1 MGRPW
6 AHFIRR
12 SCILPS
18 RCSSSASG
26 SASCRSGPSGL
37 DGPAAAALLLGGTL
51 ATFAAVKSGDDAH
64 GPVERIL
71 GVRSVVVEHEWAHQ
85 TGTSLA
91 PSPCSVDRAGAPHV
105 AEGET
110 RAAVA
115 VVGLFGVYSLYRTG
129 EHAGELVY
137 AYAGGPGIR
146 SGDPQDDGRLQLA
159 GLYHQAQLDR
169 KAGKA
174 AEAAQLIDEAAR
186 RFGSSPEVQLLQIE
200 SRLVDRK
207 DAAGALQ
214 ALTALQV
221 PAGSAPLQTRAAMLK
236 ADALLADGRRDDAIA
251 TLQQLSQQFPASTRI
266 KQRLEQLTTPAGK

>member
-1 MGRPW
+1 LIALALRKSPKAKL
-6 AHFIRR
+6 AH
-12 SCILPS
+12 
-18 RCSSSASG
+18 
-26 SASCRSGPSGL
+26 
-37 DGPAAAALLLGGTL
+37 
-51 ATFAAVKSGDDAH
+51 
-64 GPVERIL
+64 
-71 GVRSVVVEHEWAHQ
+71 
-85 TGTSLA
+85 
-91 PSPCSVDRAGAPHV
+91 
-105 AEGET
+105 
-110 RAAVA
+110 AAVA

-129 EHAGELVY
+129 EHGGELVY

-146 SGDPQDDGRLQLA
+146 SGDPQDVGRLLLA

-266 KQRLEQLTTPAGK
+266 KQRLEQLTRPGGQ

>member
-1 MGRPW
+1 MGAFHPQVVHFAVALLVVGVGFRLVSLLGRPAW
-6 AHFIRR
+6 I
-12 SCILPS
+12 
-18 RCSSSASG
+18 
-26 SASCRSGPSGL
+26 
-37 DGPAAAALLLGGTL
+37 GPAAAALLLGGTL

-64 GPVERIL
+64 GPVERIP
-71 GVRSVVVEHEWAHQ
+71 GVRSVVVEHEEWAHQ
-85 TGTSLA
+85 TRNVFGAVALLELIALA
-91 PSPCSVDRAGAPHV
+91 LRKSPKAKLAH
-105 AEGET
+105 
-110 RAAVA
+110 AAVA

-129 EHAGELVY
+129 EHGGELVY

-146 SGDPQDDGRLQLA
+146 SGDPQDVGRLLLA

-266 KQRLEQLTTPAGK
+266 KQRLEQLTRPGGQ